1 MKANVT
7 GVHHIMITV
16 GDIEEARTFYSD
28 ILGFE
33 EMPLPGVITGPRA
46 WFKLGTTELHVNE
59 HPKHSAGNSHFAI
72 SVEPGTYEA
81 YIDNIESSGYQ
92 KRSTCEKYVDGYF
105 RLYIHDPFNN
115 CVEIINAEFGV

>member
-81 YIDNIESSGYQ
+81 YCSKRDLLFIQSPKIEYRSSRWY
-92 KRSTCEKYVDGYF
+92 
-105 RLYIHDPFNN
+105 H
-115 CVEIINAEFGV
+115 